1 MLKFKKASQQEG
13 TLKTIG
19 TVAENAGL
27 GGYHELSSEKNFKG
41 EIKDNGKRTNVT
53 IKVVNSN
60 GDFSYVNCSEAV
72 SKWLR
77 ESSSSQEV
85 KERVAQLAMLP
96 ILELPQV
103 DRETGE
109 PVMVID
115 EETGEQ
121 VQLVINSISFS
132 GGSDMSATRTV
143 ITEDLLKAE
152 TVKRAVNWDN
162 LIAI

>member
-1 MLKFKKASQQEG
+1 MLKFKKASQQQG

-41 EIKDNGKRTNVT
+41 EVKENGKTTNVT
-53 IKVVNSN
+53 IKLVTKE
-60 GDFSYVNCSEAV
+60 GEYDYVNCSESV
-72 SKWLR
+72 SRWLR

-85 KERVAQLAMLP
+85 KDRVAQLAILP

-103 DRETGE
+103 DRITGE
-109 PVMVID
+109 PVMVTD
-115 EETGEQ
+115 EETGEE
-121 VQLVINSISFS
+121 VQLIIHAISFS
-132 GGSDMSATRTV
+132 GGADMSATRTV
-143 ITEDLLKAE
+143 ITTDLLKAE
-152 TVKRAVNWDN
+152 TAKRTVNWES

>member
-1 MLKFKKASQQEG
+1 MLKFRKASQQEG

-41 EIKDNGKRTNVT
+41 EVKENGKRTNVT
-53 IKVVNSN
+53 IKVVNKE

-72 SKWLR
+72 STWLR
-77 ESSSSQEV
+77 ESSSPQEV
-85 KERVAQLAMLP
+85 KERVSQLATFP
-96 ILELPQV
+96 ILSLPQV

-109 PVMVID
+109 PVMVVD
-115 EETGEQ
+115 EETGEE

-132 GGSDMSATRTV
+132 GASDMSATRTV

-152 TVKRAVNWDN
+152 TAKRAVDWNS

>member
-53 IKVVNSN
+53 IKVVNKE
-60 GDFSYVNCSEAV
+60 GEFSYVNCSEAV
-72 SKWLR
+72 STWLR
-77 ESSSSQEV
+77 ESMSPKEI
-85 KERVAQLAMLP
+85 KERVAQLATFP

-103 DRETGE
+103 DRETGDAI
-109 PVMVID
+109 MVTD
-115 EETGEQ
+115 EETGELI
-121 VQLVINSISFS
+121 QLVINSISFT
-132 GGSDMSATRTV
+132 GGADMSATRTV

-152 TVKRAVNWDN
+152 SAKRAVNWDS